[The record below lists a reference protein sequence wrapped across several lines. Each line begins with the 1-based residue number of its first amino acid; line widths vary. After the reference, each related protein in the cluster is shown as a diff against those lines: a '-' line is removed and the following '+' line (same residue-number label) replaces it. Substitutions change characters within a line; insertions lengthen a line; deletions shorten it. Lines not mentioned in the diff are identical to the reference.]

1 MDFKVDYRGWFN
13 KGPEEQLR
21 MLQEIRK
28 VMEQTGIHY
37 LTGSEEALPCI
48 ACVVLYSS
56 KFHPIYGSFLRN
68 SADRATGSIEGVP
81 IPKGERVLKLIV

>member
-1 MDFKVDYRGWFN
+1 MNFRIDYTGWFN
-13 KGPEEQLR
+13 KEQREQLR
-21 MLQEIRK
+21 IVQEIRR

-56 KFHPIYGSFLRN
+56 KVHPIYGSFLRN
-68 SADRATGSIEGVP
+68 SADRATGYMEGVL